1 MSKRTSVLATLTAAL
16 TFTAAVPA
24 FAQAPTDA
32 QRNAIRSACRSD
44 YMAHCASVP
53 PGGMEALQC
62 LKKNMSSLS
71 SGCQGAVRAV
81 EPAAEP
87 KAEAKPEAEP
97 EAKPTPKAETK
108 PEPAPAAT
116 TAPAEKP
123 AAETAAPATK
133 STESPAASTPKKPSS
148 AQAAAIRSACRSDY
162 MAHCSSI
169 PPGGAASLK
178 CLKQNEAHLSAN
190 CRQAVNAAAG
200 GSAGPAAGGA
210 AVATSPGAAPAA
222 APMTLRP
229 MRPREVIF
237 VLRSAC
243 GADVRALCGDVP
255 AGGGRV
261 VQCLAGQAASL
272 SPACRN
278 VLASFAR

>member
-1 MSKRTSVLATLTAAL
+1 MSNMSKQAPTLTVLTVAL
-16 TFTAAVPA
+16 TFTIAMPA

-32 QRNAIRSACRSD
+32 QRSEIRSACRSD
-44 YMAHCASVP
+44 YAAHCASVP
-53 PGGMEALQC
+53 PGGMESLQC
-62 LKKNMSSLS
+62 LQKNMSSLA
-71 SGCQGAVRAV
+71 SGSQSAVRAV

-97 EAKPTPKAETK
+97 EAKPEPKAETK
-108 PEPAPAAT
+108 PEPAPAD
-116 TAPAEKP
+116 KP
-123 AAETAAPATK
+123 AAETVAPATK
-133 STESPAASTPKKPSS
+133 SSESPAAGAPKKPSS

-178 CLKQNEAHLSAN
+178 CLKQNEAQLSAH
-190 CRQAVNAAAG
+190 CRQAVNAVAG
-200 GSAGPAAGGA
+200 GTAAPAAGGTA
-210 AVATSPGAAPAA
+210 ATASPGAAPAA
-222 APMTLRP
+222 TPMMLRP

-243 GADVRALCGDVP
+243 GADVRTLCGNVP

-272 SPACRN
+272 SPACRD